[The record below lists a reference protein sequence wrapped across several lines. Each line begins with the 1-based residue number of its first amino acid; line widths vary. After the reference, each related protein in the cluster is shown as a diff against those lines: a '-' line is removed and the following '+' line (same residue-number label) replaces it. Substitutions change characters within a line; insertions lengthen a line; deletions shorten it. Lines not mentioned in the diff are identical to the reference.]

1 MKTRNDGIFIASS
14 GICPTWSYHSDTS
27 VFLVSLLS
35 WYSKAVL
42 RVFADIRIRTSSN
55 KMQQEPANSTLNFID
70 LSINKSIDFIATTFR
85 QLFQL
90 IFCFLLILVV
100 GKIINFFTYKTQHA
114 ENEINPLKE
123 EIDVEIEPEAH
134 NEQQPKVSTSEPS
147 GWDSEPI
154 REPPKALIEVHS
166 SNVTAKTMK
175 KQFKRKCLSVGP
187 IMLTPNSQIIRTLD
201 CEEREERFRY
211 DILPLD
217 TSTSTTTESTTAENV
232 CVPCW
237 FSYL

>member
-1 MKTRNDGIFIASS
+1 
-14 GICPTWSYHSDTS
+14 
-27 VFLVSLLS
+27 
-35 WYSKAVL
+35 
-42 RVFADIRIRTSSN
+42 
-55 KMQQEPANSTLNFID
+55 MQLEAANSTLNYID
-70 LSINKSIDFIATTFR
+70 LSINKSIDFITTTFR

-100 GKIINFFTYKTQHA
+100 GKIINFFTLKTQHA
-114 ENEINPLKE
+114 ENESNSTVKE
-123 EIDVEIEPEAH
+123 EIDSEIEPEAS
-134 NEQQPKVSTSEPS
+134 NEEQKEPAKEPT

-154 REPPKALIEVHS
+154 KDSLVTALEIPS

-175 KQFKRKCLSVGP
+175 KQFRRKCMSVGP

-201 CEEREERFRY
+201 YEEREERFRY

-217 TSTSTTTESTTAENV
+217 STTIETATAENV

-237 FSYL
+237 FCNRFILLLNNFESLEICNEQITNFFLSLLLFTLYCQKENSLETPHVHNFYF